1 MDMTAMV
8 GEVTI
13 VVAILLTIFGLGI
26 LTLMLM
32 LTNRDISAECT
43 TAPGVP
49 NPFVYVNYLSKIRA
63 EVMKEGD
70 MVESITMHPKDYK
83 KLEEYFED
91 TVRDNEGMKKWKE
104 EHKGDIFKV
113 CGMKIY
119 KSIAVK
125 EGQIEVVR
133 RTK

>member
-1 MDMTAMV
+1 MV

-13 VVAILLTIFGLGI
+13 VVATLLTLFGLVI

-32 LTNRDISAECT
+32 ISRCKRDREVSAEGT

-91 TVRDNEGMKKWKE
+91 TVRDNAGMKKWKE

-133 RTK
+133 RTR